1 MQYENGIIKAIF
13 FGNYFYGL
21 CAVTL
26 SIEANLQ
33 QKAPLNA
40 LIYYVALFAATALYY
55 TYAYISINVPNPA
68 NKRAVWYVSH
78 KQMMVLSQNIL
89 TIMFSICA
97 LVLLRNIWPHIYQIT
112 ILEWL
117 LIISVPIIAL
127 FYYGINL
134 PSVSSKNLRQLGW
147 LKPFVIGF
155 VWAGMVTI
163 YPIIYLNITN
173 NTAYTLTLFSSL
185 LFVKNFMFVTVLCI
199 MFDIK
204 DYAADHNQQLKTF
217 VVRVGLRKTIFYI
230 IIPLSV
236 IGLSTFIVFAVLQQ
250 FPLLRI
256 LINSIPFI
264 LLILLAYSLQRRKS
278 ILYYLAIIDGL
289 LLVKSICGIIGI
301 SFIK

>member
-1 MQYENGIIKAIF
+1 MQQENGIIKAIF

-26 SIEANLQ
+26 SIEAALQ
-33 QKAPLNA
+33 QYVSLNSSA
-40 LIYYVALFAATALYY
+40 YYVALFAATALYY
-55 TYAYISINVPNPA
+55 TKAYLSINTVDPNNKRSVWYIA
-68 NKRAVWYVSH
+68 NKKA
-78 KQMMVLSQNIL
+78 MVISQIVLTILFIVTSVLLLLHTWQNIL
-89 TIMFSICA
+89 
-97 LVLLRNIWPHIYQIT
+97 QIPIT
-112 ILEWL
+112 NW
-117 LIISVPIIAL
+117 LIIVAIPIVAV

-134 PSVSSKNLRQLGW
+134 PIIQSKNLRSFSW

-155 VWAGMVTI
+155 VWAGLVTV
-163 YPIIYLNITN
+163 YPVLYYHIASNTLYQIT
-173 NTAYTLTLFSSL
+173 LVGCL
-185 LFVKNFMFVTVLCI
+185 LFIKNFMFVTVLCI

-230 IIPLSV
+230 IIPLSI
-236 IGLSTFIVFAVLQQ
+236 IGLGTFIMFAIARH

-256 LINSIPFI
+256 LINMVPFI
-264 LLILLAYSLQRRKS
+264 LLIMVAYSLHRRKS

-301 SFIK
+301 SLIK